1 MRKEEYPLLGLHC
14 AGCATRAEAVLRN
27 QEGVT
32 SASVNLATASAQI
45 EYDEQMIKPEELAKA
60 IAIAGYQLVVEYEY
74 QDDEALDELRRRETL
89 TLRNKAIMA
98 ISASIA
104 LMLSM
109 YWGHSWSVAII
120 QAILSTITLAVC
132 GGDFYH
138 RALRQVSN
146 GGMGMDTLV
155 ALSTGVAYVYSLVLL
170 LSVRGHV
177 PHLYFESAVMIIAF
191 VLLGKYL
198 EARAKGNTTESIKRL
213 SALQP
218 KTVLRLSHAG
228 EQSEVSIYDLLL
240 GDRIVVRAGERIAVD
255 GIVSEGESY
264 VDESML
270 TGEAIP
276 RLRREGDEVFAGSI
290 NQNGSLVVRT
300 TALHRDTL
308 LGRIV
313 QRVRSAQGSK
323 APIQRSVDRLAA
335 IFVPVILV
343 LSLLTLL
350 LWGLLGGSTGW
361 MQGLVSAVTVLVVA
375 CPCALGW
382 ATPMAIMVGVGRA
395 ADEGLLIKDAE
406 SLELA
411 KRVDTIV
418 FDKTGTLTL
427 GKPRLLDL
435 SVLDKG
441 VDEDLLK
448 SRLYALESRSDH
460 PIAQAILSALG
471 SVSPIPL
478 SSWENIAGRGIVAT
492 ITEECHL
499 LGNEALMRTYGI
511 ELSDEAQA
519 LAHRYTKELGASP
532 IYMAWSGR
540 IRAMLAVADEVK
552 EGVQTLIEQLKQ
564 QGIELHLLSGDTQ
577 ASVERLGTSLGIEH
591 ISAEVLPA
599 DKADYIRMLTN
610 KGRQVAML
618 GDGIN
623 DSAAL
628 AEATLS
634 IAMGTGS
641 DVAIETAQA
650 TITSGDIRL
659 LPRLLKLSRA
669 TIAIIHQ
676 NLFWAFAY
684 NLIALPLA
692 AGVFYSS
699 LAWQLTPGI
708 ASMLMAMSS
717 ICVVLN
723 SLRLKRVKL

>member
-74 QDDEALDELRRRETL
+74 QDDEALDELRHRETL

-132 GGDFYH
+132 GGDFYR

-218 KTVLRLSHAG
+218 KTVLRFSHAG

-375 CPCALGW
+375 CPCALGL

-427 GKPRLLDL
+427 GKPCLLDL
-435 SVLDKG
+435 SILDKE

-448 SRLYALESRSDH
+448 SRLYALESRSEH

-591 ISAEVLPA
+591 ISAEVLPT

-699 LAWQLTPGI
+699 LAWQLTPGV